1 MSDLVDGLDLAV
13 FYAPY
18 EGDGRRN
25 VPYESR
31 MMNGIC
37 KQRVMLDTH
46 PQVNP
51 RRVPLSSGAS

>member
-31 MMNGIC
+31 MMM
-37 KQRVMLDTH
+37 VSA
-46 PQVNP
+46 
-51 RRVPLSSGAS
+51 SSGSCSIPILR